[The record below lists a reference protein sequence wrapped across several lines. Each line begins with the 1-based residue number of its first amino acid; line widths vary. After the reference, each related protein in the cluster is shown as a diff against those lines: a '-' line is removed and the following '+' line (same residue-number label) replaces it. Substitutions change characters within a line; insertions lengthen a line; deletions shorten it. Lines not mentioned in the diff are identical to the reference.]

1 LLAQLCK
8 GILIFFI
15 LCSRTFAPGYR
26 KFKHHVNRFGGAY
39 VEIKLLIYLESGRAI
54 CRKLVFF
61 FKLNTAVKPS
71 FKMETSSSTL
81 FILSVFIFLKFNYLP
96 VNKHTLQKTSDNIPR
111 AEHFIS
117 CFHSN
122 HGYQHLTNNLTPSHL
137 KYSIFITRFTFS
149 FFAKEI
155 KNDVTAALYQY
166 TKQIS
171 IQ

>member
-1 LLAQLCK
+1 MAEQSAENL
-8 GILIFFI
+8 
-15 LCSRTFAPGYR
+15 
-26 KFKHHVNRFGGAY
+26 
-39 VEIKLLIYLESGRAI
+39 
-54 CRKLVFF
+54 FF

-71 FKMETSSSTL
+71 FKMETSSSSL
-81 FILSVFIFLKFNYLP
+81 FILSVFIFNYLP
-96 VNKHTLQKTSDNIPR
+96 VNKHTLQKTRDNIPR

-122 HGYQHLTNNLTPSHL
+122 HGYQHLTNNLTPSHQ

-155 KNDVTAALYQY
+155 KNDVTAALYQS
-166 TKQIS
+166 TKQHS

>member
-1 LLAQLCK
+1 MLAQLCK
-8 GILIFFI
+8 GIQIFVI
-15 LCSRTFAPGYR
+15 LCSRTS
-26 KFKHHVNRFGGAY
+26 KT
-39 VEIKLLIYLESGRAI
+39 
-54 CRKLVFF
+54 CF
-61 FKLNTAVKPS
+61 FKLNTAVKPN

-81 FILSVFIFLKFNYLP
+81 FILSVFIFNYLP
-96 VNKHTLQKTSDNIPR
+96 VNKHTLQKTRDNIPH

-137 KYSIFITRFTFS
+137 KYSVFMKRFTFS

-155 KNDVTAALYQY
+155 KNDVTAALYQS
-166 TKQIS
+166 TKQHS